1 MSTLPPNRP
10 TARLSVEKLEDRVNP
25 DGNYASG
32 VVLVG
37 LTPGQEA
44 TSIAQMSGTGLYGG
58 SRHLGF
64 NVYKVTLGPGVAVNS
79 AVTRFAGLPGV
90 RYAEPDYIGQ
100 RAALPNDPM
109 VQDGTQWGVN
119 NFGQNG
125 GVAGADIKASAGWN
139 FSRGTG
145 QTVVAVLDDG
155 VDYTHPDL
163 AGNMWRNPGE
173 VAGNGVDD
181 DGNGYVDDVHG
192 IGVVANNGDPMP
204 AGTDAHGTHVSGTI
218 GAVGN
223 NGIGVSGVAQRTRIM
238 GVNIFQASGGYLVSD
253 EITGVAYAVA
263 NGAKVLNGS
272 IGGTYGFLQ
281 SEFDAYN
288 GARAAGVI
296 AIIAAGNSS
305 LNIDG
310 GTSFPAGLSVS
321 LDNVVTIAAVDRTDS
336 MSSFSNY
343 GPQTVNIAA
352 PGSDVMSTVR
362 NGQYQLFN
370 GTSMATPHVAGAVT
384 VFWDANPTATY
395 QEVIAALK
403 QSARPLPALVNRVS
417 TSGTLDLDKFLSL
430 GGSTVYA
437 TGAGQG
443 GGPHVKVYRG
453 GGVEIAS
460 FYAYDAKFTGGVRV
474 ATGDVNGDRTADIVT
489 VAGPGGGPHVKVFDG
504 RTFQEIASFFAF
516 EPGFTGGLTVATGDV
531 NADGLMDVI
540 VGADRGGGPRVS
552 VFSQLTA
559 GGAFTRIA
567 DFFAYDPGFRG
578 GVNVAAGV
586 FTAGG
591 KQADVV
597 TAPGRGG
604 GPHVRRFS
612 AAALLAGRATV
623 VSEAMVGDP
632 NDRSGLFVST
642 GDLNG
647 DKVADVITGAA
658 SGDPV
663 VRMSNGSN
671 MAPMGVMR
679 NPFTGQ
685 LAGLMDPA
693 DPLFATAWT
702 SPTLLN
708 GLLPPGTAPSALVS
722 TDALAKP
729 GVAAGFMFG
738 ARVAAQDINGDKVAD
753 IIVAGGP
760 NDAPT
765 VALVNGADLS
775 VIRNFAAYDP
785 AFSGG
790 VFVGAAG
797 V

>member
-1 MSTLPPNRP
+1 MSTPHPARP
-10 TARLSVEKLEDRVNP
+10 TVRLGVEKLEDRTNP
-25 DGNYASG
+25 SG
-32 VVLVG
+32 YFDDSLVVG
-37 LTPGQEA
+37 FTPGAEQAALTAIAGVNVA
-44 TSIAQMSGTGLYGG
+44 TSVRS
-58 SRHLGF
+58 LGF
-64 NVYKVTLGPGVAVNS
+64 GVYKLNLRAGVSAPQALSAVTGKPGVQYAELDYKVTKEFV
-79 AVTRFAGLPGV
+79 
-90 RYAEPDYIGQ
+90 
-100 RAALPNDPM
+100 PNDPRFSE
-109 VQDGTQWGVN
+109 QWALQNTGQTGGT
-119 NFGQNG
+119 
-125 GVAGADIKASAGWN
+125 AGADMNAVRGWDVN
-139 FSRGTG
+139 RGNRT
-145 QTVVAVLDDG
+145 TVVAVLEG

-163 AGNMWRNPGE
+163 APNMYRNPGE
-173 VAGNGVDD
+173 IPGNGVDD
-181 DGNGYVDDVHG
+181 DGNGYTDDVHG
-192 IGVVANNGDPMP
+192 IDTEDGDGDPMP
-204 AGTDAHGTHVSGTI
+204 NAGDTHGTHVAGI
-218 GAVGN
+218 VGAAGN
-223 NGIGVSGVAQRTRIM
+223 NGLGVSGVATNTRLMAIKM
-238 GVNIFQASGGYLVSD
+238 GGISAIVEGINYAIASGVRVMNASWSFIDIPRPAAFEAAVVAAKQAGIILVCS
-253 EITGVAYAVA
+253 
-263 NGAKVLNGS
+263 
-272 IGGTYGFLQ
+272 
-281 SEFDAYN
+281 
-288 GARAAGVI
+288 
-296 AIIAAGNSS
+296 AGNQTRDNDTHDRWPS
-305 LNIDG
+305 NFID
-310 GTSFPAGLSVS
+310 LH
-321 LDNVVTIAAVDRTDS
+321 DNVVPVAALDHNDQ
-336 MSSFSNY
+336 MASFSNY
-343 GPQTVNIAA
+343 GLRKVPLGA
-352 PGSDVMSTVR
+352 PGVDILSTLPGGGYVL
-362 NGQYQLFN
+362 NS
-370 GTSMATPHVAGAVT
+370 GTSMASPQVAGAVT
-384 VFWDANPTATY
+384 LAFDQSPTATY
-395 QEVIAALK
+395 AEVVRALYD
-403 QSARPLPALVNRVS
+403 SVTPIPALVGKTS
-417 TSGTLDLDKFLSL
+417 TSGKLNLFGLLSSL
-430 GGSTVYA
+430 GSNVFA
-437 TGAGQG
+437 TGAGEG

-453 GGVEIAS
+453 AGSLVAS
-460 FYAYDAKFTGGVRV
+460 FYAYDPKFTGGVRV
-474 ATGDVNGDRTADIVT
+474 ATGDVNGDRKADVVT

-504 RTFQEIASFFAF
+504 DTFQPIASFFAF

-552 VFSQLTA
+552 VFAQLTA

-708 GLLPPGTAPSALVS
+708 GLLPPGAAPSALVS

-775 VIRNFAAYDP
+775 VIRDFTAYTP
-785 AFSGG
+785 SFFGG
-790 VFVGAAG
+790 VFVGGAGAA
-797 V
+797 